1 MSMRLLVKAYYK
13 RVFFLIFYFRYSTII
28 SPSYSVADTL
38 KNKTFKNIALQFS
51 RLPQQTALTKVYPL
65 VNTNVRDKIKAF
77 DSNLKLHTQNL
88 QSIISNNFNAAVA
101 HLTSAVSNKVN
112 TGVASLKHNVASD
125 LTNHKFSKQTEKKY
139 QQNIIFAA
147 TRFPF
152 YGKVMKN
159 HKLKQS
165 QHNIRSK
172 IPNNYE
178 TLMTDLGISGYSHFE
193 NAVLRDLEKREEQK
207 VEATIHTLFDNA
219 TKKNFV
225 SKTTRT
231 DNNSDESRLVIT
243 NKDPAKKYIYL
254 NHVLVS
260 EHTKKEQNKTITA
273 KKSQDKVIQSTL
285 PANIQ
290 QNKPKELNPQE
301 SRHNLF
307 ALNSNKSDLYYS
319 SSKQHI
325 VLPMNA
331 TFETEKN
338 PKTIGPML
346 SNLNKKIYFDNQ
358 NSLKL
363 SADCHEGYAECHQFS
378 YKYSDNLSTKRKRVS
393 VNRKDNNESTT
404 TLNPKLFLQTVEI
417 HSTQRIG
424 LSKKLNAGMDRS
436 KVFNSSTKDK
446 LKVHRGSIKFRDHL
460 KNSI

>member
-1 MSMRLLVKAYYK
+1 MCMRLLVKAYCK
-13 RVFFLIFYFRYSTII
+13 SDFFFLLIDFRYSTVL
-28 SPSYSVADTL
+28 SPSSSVADTL
-38 KNKTFKNIALQFS
+38 KNKTFKNIALQFA
-51 RLPQQTALTKVYPL
+51 RLPQQTALTQVYPL
-65 VNTNVRDKIKAF
+65 VNQNFKDKIKAF
-77 DSNLKLHTQNL
+77 DSNLKLHTRKL

-112 TGVASLKHNVASD
+112 IGVASLKHNVASE
-125 LTNHKFSKQTEKKY
+125 LTNHEFSKQAEKNY

-152 YGKVMKN
+152 YGKVIKN

-165 QHNIRSK
+165 KHNIRSK

-178 TLMTDLGISGYSHFE
+178 TLMTDLGISGYTHFE

-219 TKKNFV
+219 TQKNFLP
-225 SKTTRT
+225 KTTRN
-231 DNNSDESRLVIT
+231 DNNSDESKLVFT
-243 NKDPAKKYIYL
+243 NKDPAKKIKHLKY
-254 NHVLVS
+254 VLLS
-260 EHTKKEQNKTITA
+260 EHRKKEQNKTIIA
-273 KKSQDKVIQSTL
+273 KISQEKVIQSTL

-290 QNKPKELNPQE
+290 QNKPKELNTQE

-307 ALNSNKSDLYYS
+307 ALNSNKSDLYFS
-319 SSKQHI
+319 SPKQHI
-325 VLPMNA
+325 VLPMNT
-331 TFETEKN
+331 TFETETYH
-338 PKTIGPML
+338 KTIGPML
-346 SNLNKKIYFDNQ
+346 SNLHEKIHFDNQ

-363 SADCHEGYAECHQFS
+363 SADCHEGNTECNPFS
-378 YKYSDNLSTKRKRVS
+378 FKYLNNLSNNRKRVS

-404 TLNPKLFLQTVEI
+404 TLSPKLF
-417 HSTQRIG
+417 RIG
-424 LSKKLNAGMDRS
+424 LSKKHDTGMDRF

-446 LKVHRGSIKFRDHL
+446 LKVHRGSIKFSDHL